1 MYYVSQVRWYSNY
14 IYIQKKIDNY
24 KIMFY
29 NINNEVNNKKI
40 YYILFYYI
48 IKLFSKRKKNILPLA
63 AFRKPNDAQPLA
75 VVARKVAHY
84 CY

>member
-1 MYYVSQVRWYSNY
+1 MCTMSLSLGGTVTY

-63 AFRKPNDAQPLA
+63 AFS
-75 VVARKVAHY
+75 
-84 CY
+84 